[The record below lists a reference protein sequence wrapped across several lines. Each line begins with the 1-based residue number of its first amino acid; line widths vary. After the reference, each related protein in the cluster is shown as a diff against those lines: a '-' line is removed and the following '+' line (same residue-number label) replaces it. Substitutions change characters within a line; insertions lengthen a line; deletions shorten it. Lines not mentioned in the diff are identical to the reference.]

1 MDLPALNGRLVR
13 LRPLLDTDRDRI
25 VEIRR
30 TEAVA
35 QRWRGDDLEGEFAN
49 DLDDH
54 GLHQFAIESPDG
66 VTVGMIQFAE
76 EDDPDYRH
84 ASIDVYVDPAVH
96 RQGFASDAI
105 TTLADHLFDERG
117 HHRLVIDP
125 AADNR
130 AAIAC
135 YTKVGFRP
143 VGVMRAYERT
153 AVGTWS
159 DGLLMEMLV
168 TDRTDR

>member
-13 LRPLLDTDRDRI
+13 LRQLLDTDRDRI

-54 GLHQFAIESPDG
+54 DLHQFAIESPDG

-84 ASIDVYVDPAVH
+84 ASIDVFVDPAAH

-153 AVGTWS
+153 ADGTWS